1 MDLTAACPWFPAT
14 GSTVGLFMELV
25 AVPHIEEFGGPDSA
39 RATWHVDIAGQ
50 WRELPAEVAAEL
62 RLRARPTFTSTGT
75 LNVLA
80 LNAAVERAVVNARDR
95 RGTAPLS
102 EATRSLVT
110 PHRSRETGPGA
121 S

>member
-1 MDLTAACPWFPAT
+1 VDLIAACPWYPAT

-25 AVPHIEEFGGPDSA
+25 AVPRSEDFGGRAAPAA
-39 RATWHVDIAGQ
+39 RWHVDIAGR
-50 WRELPAEVAAEL
+50 WRELPAEVVAEL
-62 RLRARPTFTSTGT
+62 QLTVLPTFTSTGT

-80 LNAAVERAVVNARDR
+80 LNAAVERAVAR
-95 RGTAPLS
+95 TA
-102 EATRSLVT
+102 AARSLVT